1 MRCVVCWAWCKI
13 CSKDRVVL
21 DGEQCLFNYSLSRW
35 LPLETEDSL
44 KYYMDSLLQSDLTL
58 CPVGRNTECYRIYEA
73 MSLGSV
79 PVVEDLQTDGNCD
92 VSAAA
97 PLRLL
102 KQYGAPITYVKSW
115 YELSELLK
123 KEAEL
128 TLEEKIERR
137 TALVNWYRSFKW
149 NLSNHF
155 INVIKQK
162 FFTT

>member
-1 MRCVVCWAWCKI
+1 MWCVVCWAWCKI
-13 CSKDRVVL
+13 CNKDRVVL
-21 DGEQCLFNYSLSRW
+21 DGEKYVFNYSLSRW

-73 MSLGSV
+73 LSLGSV
-79 PVVEDLQTDGNCD
+79 PVVEDLRTDGNCD
-92 VSAAA
+92 ASAAA

-102 KQYGAPITYVKSW
+102 KQYDAPITYVKSW

-123 KEAEL
+123 KEAEC

-137 TALVNWYRSFKW
+137 IAVVNWYKSFKR

-155 INVIKQK
+155 IKVIKQN
-162 FFTT
+162 FFAA

>member
-1 MRCVVCWAWCKI
+1 
-13 CSKDRVVL
+13 
-21 DGEQCLFNYSLSRW
+21 
-35 LPLETEDSL
+35 
-44 KYYMDSLLQSDLTL
+44 
-58 CPVGRNTECYRIYEA
+58 

-79 PVVEDLQTDGNCD
+79 PVVEDLRTDGNCD

-102 KQYGAPITYVKSW
+102 KQYGAPITYMKSW
-115 YELSELLK
+115 YELSEILK

-137 TALVNWYRSFKW
+137 TALVNWYKSFKW

-162 FFTT
+162 FFAT

>member
-1 MRCVVCWAWCKI
+1 MRCVVCWAWWKI
-13 CSKDRVVL
+13 CSKDRIVL
-21 DGEQCLFNYSLSRW
+21 DGEQSFFNDSLSRW

-79 PVVEDLQTDGNCD
+79 PVVEDLRTDGNCD

-102 KQYGAPITYVKSW
+102 KQYDAPITYVKSW

-137 TALVNWYRSFKW
+137 TAVVNWYKSFKR

-155 INVIKQK
+155 IKVIKQN
-162 FFTT
+162 FFSA